1 MVAIEYAPIPRARMF
16 PSPLNAEMVRL
27 ALQELGDGQRH
38 STETCVQC
46 WQDKRLSDDDIIQI
60 MMALC
65 GQSAILRRA
74 FRKTH
79 RKHSDLQEVASAEDL
94 FFLLSLSSAQDAPPP
109 LQRTSSCGAS
119 PTSTHTPEAAAFA
132 WGAAIA
138 SGVSEV
144 AFDVTATKKMRSMHQ
159 GAPHLLA
166 CL

>member
-1 MVAIEYAPIPRARMF
+1 M
-16 PSPLNAEMVRL
+16 
-27 ALQELGDGQRH
+27 
-38 STETCVQC
+38 
-46 WQDKRLSDDDIIQI
+46 QDKRLSDDDLIQA

-94 FFLLSLSSAQDAPPP
+94 FFLLSLSSNQDAPPP

-119 PTSTHTPEAAAFA
+119 PSSTHKPETAAFA
-132 WGAAIA
+132 WGAAVA

-144 AFDVTATKKMRSMHQ
+144 AFDGTATKKLRSM
-159 GAPHLLA
+159 PHGELCLLA
-166 CL
+166 CI